1 MPWIELN
8 CTHATN
14 PSHFTYSVLG
24 QRSQQKSHSGLRL
37 FLELG
42 RGFEFSQRS
51 YPSSLW
57 DTGVSRA
64 LPGPHNF
71 FKWEIP
77 HKLDFQNLV
86 FFFLIR
92 ELGNTEQA
100 VSSCWQLGG
109 AEWWQVCSLK
119 GMPGEPATGLPSHAW
134 CLGHFCFLSGE
145 CGPLSLRAL
154 ILINQPPQTLSSASS
169 RAHECCCS
177 WRTEIL
183 HHLWSCP

>member
-1 MPWIELN
+1 MPWTELN

-51 YPSSLW
+51 YPSSWW
-57 DTGVSRA
+57 DTGLSRA
-64 LPGPHNF
+64 LPGPRNF

-77 HKLDFQNLV
+77 HKLNFQNLFHCFKSENWETLSRQFPPV
-86 FFFLIR
+86 DSLE
-92 ELGNTEQA
+92 ELSGDSSALWRAWLGSQPQA
-100 VSSCWQLGG
+100 C
-109 AEWWQVCSLK
+109 
-119 GMPGEPATGLPSHAW
+119 LPYAW
-134 CLGHFCFLSGE
+134 CLEHFCFPSGE

-154 ILINQPPQTLSSASS
+154 ILINQPPQILSNASY
-169 RAHECCCS
+169 RARECLS

-183 HHLWSCP
+183 HRLWSCP